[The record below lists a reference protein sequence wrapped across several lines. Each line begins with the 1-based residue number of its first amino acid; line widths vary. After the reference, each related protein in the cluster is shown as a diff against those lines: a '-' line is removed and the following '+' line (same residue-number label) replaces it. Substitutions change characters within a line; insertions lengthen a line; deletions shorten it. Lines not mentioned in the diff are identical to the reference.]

1 VHILNKEFI
10 KKIGNIIVYADFN
23 KAKIM
28 ELEDYLEITRRI
40 LENEGKLEI
49 FINLGEEDKQMYINT
64 LKIMNE
70 RYKD

>member
-1 VHILNKEFI
+1 VHILNKEYV

-23 KAKIM
+23 KAKII
-28 ELEDYLEITRRI
+28 ELKDYLEITKKI
-40 LENEGKLEI
+40 LENVGKLEV
-49 FINLGEEDKQMYINT
+49 FINLGIKEKEMYVNT